1 MKISIEWLKSLLPT
15 GASAQEIADLLSVS
29 GLEVEHLEPWFSA
42 GNGLEGFVIGEVV
55 TCQTH
60 PNADR
65 LRITTVNVGGE
76 KLLPI
81 VCGAPNVAT
90 GQKVVV
96 ALVGTE
102 IVMEGKEPFV
112 IGKAKIRGEVSEG
125 MICAEDECGLGN
137 IGTINLPNDKKPRPR
152 PLISGRGRY

>member
-15 GASAQEIADLLSVS
+15 EASAQEISDLLSVS

-42 GNGLEGFVIGEVV
+42 GNGLNGFVVGEVMSCV
-55 TCQTH
+55 PH

-65 LRITTVNVGGE
+65 LRVTTVNVGAE
-76 KLLPI
+76 SLLPI
-81 VCGAPNVAT
+81 VCGAPNVAA

-102 IVMEGKEPFV
+102 IVMPG
-112 IGKAKIRGEVSEG
+112 
-125 MICAEDECGLGN
+125 
-137 IGTINLPNDKKPRPR
+137 
-152 PLISGRGRY
+152 